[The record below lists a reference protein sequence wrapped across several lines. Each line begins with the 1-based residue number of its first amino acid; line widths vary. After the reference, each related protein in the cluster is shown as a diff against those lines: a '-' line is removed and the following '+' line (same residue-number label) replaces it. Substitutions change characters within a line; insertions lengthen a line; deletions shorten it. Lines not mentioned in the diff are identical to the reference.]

1 VKDMLVK
8 TTDLIEGCI
17 LSEDVYSQTSR
28 PIVKENTV
36 LTNELIEVLKLFLIA
51 NVNVN
56 HTLVTGETFNPSEI
70 LIDVNNAKSGPL
82 HVNEKKEFI
91 TLFLEATQQYKAHFQ
106 LWQSG
111 LPIDISNVRT
121 ILLQLLKET
130 QDKSSQIFYLHHLST
145 KEEYQYQHAL
155 AVGLLCGFMANQLKF
170 TQGDIVQAALAG
182 LLADCGMAK
191 VQPSIVQKKTALTHN
206 EFKEIKNHI
215 NYSYQMVQHIPS
227 LKEGAKVA
235 IFQHHERLDGSGYP
249 MGLKNNKIHPIAQ
262 MIAVAD
268 TYHAMTSER
277 MYRKKQSPF
286 RVLEL
291 MIQDHFGQFDI
302 SALNALCAGIINF
315 SKGSQIKL
323 SNGQLGEVLFVTEK
337 SPTRPLIKLNHT
349 GEILNLEKSR
359 ELYIEEII

>member
-1 VKDMLVK
+1 MRVK

-17 LSEDVYSQTSR
+17 LSEDVYGTTSR

-36 LTNELIEVLKLFLIA
+36 LTNELIEVLKLFLITS
-51 NVNVN
+51 VEVS
-56 HTLVTGETFNPSEI
+56 HTLVTGETFNPPEI
-70 LIDVNNAKSGPL
+70 LVNVKKTQNGSL
-82 HVNEKKEFI
+82 YTNEKKEFI
-91 TLFLEATQQYKAHFQ
+91 TLFLEATQKYKMYFQ

-111 LPIDISNVRT
+111 LPIDISKIRT
-121 ILLQLLKET
+121 ILLPLLKET
-130 QDKSSQIFYLHHLST
+130 QEQSSQIFYLHYLST

-155 AVGLLCGFMANQLKF
+155 VVGLLCGFIAKQLKF
-170 TQGDIVQAALAG
+170 TKGNIVQAALAG

-191 VQPSIVQKKTALTHN
+191 VQPSIIKKQEALTPN
-206 EFKEIKNHI
+206 EYREIKNHT
-215 NYSYQMVQHIPS
+215 NYSYQMVQHISS

-249 MGLKNNKIHPIAQ
+249 IGLKSDKIHPVARI
-262 MIAVAD
+262 IAVAD

-291 MIQDHFGQFDI
+291 MKQDQFGQFDI
-302 SALNALCAGIINF
+302 SALNALSSGIVNF
-315 SKGSQIKL
+315 SKGSQVKL
-323 SNGQLGEVLFVTEK
+323 SNGQLGEVLFISDK

-349 GEILNLEKSR
+349 GEILNLE
-359 ELYIEEII
+359 EYMQLYVEEII

>member
-1 VKDMLVK
+1 MRVK

-56 HTLVTGETFNPSEI
+56 HTLVTGGTFNPSEI

-82 HVNEKKEFI
+82 HVNRKKEFI

-130 QDKSSQIFYLHHLST
+130 QDNSSQIFYLHHLST

-155 AVGLLCGFMANQLKF
+155 AVGLLCGFIAKQLKF

-302 SALNALCAGIINF
+302 LALNALCAGIVNF

>member
-1 VKDMLVK
+1 MRVK
-8 TTDLIEGCI
+8 TMDLIEGCI
-17 LSEDVYSQTSR
+17 LSEDVYSRTSR

-51 NVNVN
+51 NVDVN

-70 LIDVNNAKSGPL
+70 LIDVNNAKSGSL
-82 HVNEKKEFI
+82 HVQEKKEFT
-91 TLFLEATQQYKAHFQ
+91 TLFLEATQQYKAHFK

-111 LPIDISNVRT
+111 LPIDISKVRT

-130 QDKSSQIFYLHHLST
+130 QEKPSQIFYLHHLST
-145 KEEYQYQHAL
+145 KEEYLYQHAL
-155 AVGLLCGFMANQLKF
+155 AVGLLCGFIAKQLKY

-191 VQPSIVQKKTALTHN
+191 VQSSIIQKRAALTHN
-206 EFKEIKNHI
+206 EFREIKNHI

-249 MGLKNNKIHPIAQ
+249 MGIKSNKIHPIAQ
-262 MIAVAD
+262 IIAVAD

-291 MIQDHFGQFDI
+291 MLQDQFGQFDI
-302 SALNALCAGIINF
+302 SALNALCSEIANF

-323 SNGQLGEVLFVTEK
+323 SNGQLGEVLFITEK
-337 SPTRPLIKLNHT
+337 SPTRPLIKLNDT
-349 GEILNLEKSR
+349 GEILNLEKFR
-359 ELYIEEII
+359 ELYVEEII

>member
-1 VKDMLVK
+1 MRVK

-17 LSEDVYSQTSR
+17 LSEDVYSQSSR

-302 SALNALCAGIINF
+302 SALNALCAGIVNF